1 MRVVAATFKDRDA
14 AHRVLR
20 HLRDVFGLGAKDAE
34 LAPLGT
40 AGSEHS
46 EGVTLLAGRFQED
59 RVPGVR
65 EVVEQN
71 GGQVVVNVDE
81 AATRRRATP
90 PPASRP
96 SEDRAEQ
103 RHLLSQRQG

>member
-20 HLRDVFGLGAKDAE
+20 ELRDAFGLGVKDAE

-40 AGSEHS
+40 AGSEDS
-46 EGVTLLAGRFQED
+46 EGVTLLAGRFQDD
-59 RVPGVR
+59 RVAGVR

-81 AATRRRATP
+81 AATKRRATP

-96 SEDRAEQ
+96 AEERAEP
-103 RHLLSQRQG
+103 RHMLSQQRS